1 MKNLETYCA
10 SLTPLNKD
18 YSINYNVFFD
28 HCNNLLDQGADGIVI
43 FGTTGEANLL
53 SLESKMKSM
62 ESFIKKGFNPSKLL
76 PGTGLTSMQETIQ
89 LSNFAKKLQM
99 SGVLVLP
106 SYYYS
111 NPTDQGVIDYYSN
124 IVESVCEDDFNV
136 LLYHI
141 PQTSGVS
148 INLNIIENLIKRYPN
163 NIVGIKD
170 SENNLN
176 KMTEIIDNFPNFK
189 VFSGSDSLALSIIK
203 KGAVGAIT
211 ATANISVQLLSF
223 IVKNAK
229 NEEMKVNLEKAH
241 LLQDK
246 IRKIVFSQEQI
257 SFMKALM
264 HIQNKDNSWETIM
277 PPLIPLANGQGN
289 QNINETINLL
299 NEMKNLLSSF

>member
-1 MKNLETYCA
+1 
-10 SLTPLNKD
+10 
-18 YSINYNVFFD
+18 
-28 HCNNLLDQGADGIVI
+28 
-43 FGTTGEANLL
+43 
-53 SLESKMKSM
+53 MKSM

-111 NPTDQGVIDYYSN
+111 NPTDQGIIDYYSN

-176 KMTEIIDNFPNFK
+176 KMTEIIDTFPNFK
-189 VFSGSDSLALSIIK
+189 VFSGSDSLALPVIK

-241 LLQDK
+241 FLQDK

-264 HIQNKDNSWETIM
+264 HIQNKDSSWETIM
-277 PPLIPLANGQGN
+277 PPLIPLDNDKGN